1 MKLFLNINPKLI
13 AESITPI
20 QKVAIDEIQEIE
32 NSIDTHIGSEIK
44 IPKDVLNSFKLK
56 KTLNTDIWTKDELN
70 PIVKQKLIKIAKDF
84 YKDLELPKDI
94 RIKDIIFTG
103 SLANFNWSK
112 YSDIDLHIVLE
123 FNKFDANLEMV
134 ENYFYAQKA
143 IWNQEH
149 DITIFDFPVEIYVQD
164 KNAKLRATAIYSVLY
179 DKWILKPEYENFK
192 IDKKAI
198 KDKAD
203 TFIHYLRDIRQHY
216 NDKHY
221 QTVID
226 MVTKLKTKIKNMR
239 NAGLETGGEFSL
251 ENLVFKVLRRTPF
264 MDYLDSY
271 KAKSYDTLMSVTEG
285 VKSPTNDGL
294 FVFDNAKK
302 FAEDFLGVNLIY
314 QLGVGGNGAAYLT
327 NKNTKIKFTYSENE
341 YEFAKENIGRRFNYT
356 ADYYMAEEISDG
368 LYVIEMEFIDEL
380 PEDMYDDLSNTL
392 NSSSDKYENDINRIY
407 SELGGKAN
415 DLNHI
420 GNFGIKNGELATFD
434 PVAEDEELL
443 DEGNDRY
450 AKKQDYYNA
459 LFKQAKVKEL
469 YGGDPYWENIEDGQ
483 FVGVAV
489 VGITG
494 QVSIKTHL
502 AQAGEIRRLNLG
514 MSEKPQY
521 LTFTVMAGR
530 GIEHKGTFTQN
541 TQPARTRQGIGSDE
555 FQTEFNIPLP
565 NGISLENGATSIKI
579 GIPLPGSP
587 ASDAAIKT
595 WLVYGDIIVDF
606 VERNMKHRIGYKDGK
621 ASDISKEKMADNPK
635 LQRHKQKKDLEMELG
650 RRVTDSEFQN
660 FLSSGQKPMNKKQSF
675 SIDPATA
682 ADDEKRRQ
690 ATADK
695 IARIKARRGL

>member
-44 IPKDVLNSFKLK
+44 IPKDVINSFKLK
-56 KTLNTDIWTKDELN
+56 KTLNPDIWTKDTLN
-70 PIVKQKLIKIAKDF
+70 PKVKQNLIKIAKDF
-84 YKDLELPKDI
+84 YKDLDLPKDI

-112 YSDIDLHIVLE
+112 FSDIDLHIVLE

-179 DKWILKPEYENFK
+179 DKWILKPDYENFK

-216 NDKHY
+216 DDKHY

-271 KAKSYDTLMSVTEG
+271 KGKAYDTLMSVNEG

-302 FAEDFLGVNLIY
+302 FAEDFLGVNLKY

-327 NKNTKIKFTYSENE
+327 DKNTKIKFTYSENE

-392 NSSSDKYENDINRIY
+392 NYSSDKYENDINRIY

-420 GNFGIKNGELATFD
+420 DNFGIKNGELATFD

-469 YGGDPYWENIEDGQ
+469 YGGDPYWENVQEGQ
-483 FVGVAV
+483 WVGAV
-489 VGITG
+489 IVNIHGRISKVSTYTAPAG
-494 QVSIKTHL
+494 QVR
-502 AQAGEIRRLNLG
+502 ANDLG
-514 MSEKPQY
+514 MRGENPHYMEFKI
-521 LTFTVMAGR
+521 MAGR
-530 GIEHKGTFTQN
+530 GIEHKDTYTPN
-541 TQPARTRQGIGSDE
+541 IQPARTRGGLGSEEVEFTMQLPQGV
-555 FQTEFNIPLP
+555 
-565 NGISLENGATSIKI
+565 SLENGATTISFGLPK
-579 GIPLPGSP
+579 PGSP

-606 VERNMKHRIGYKDGK
+606 VERNMKNRIGYKDGK
-621 ASDISKEKMADNPK
+621 AADISKEKMAADPK

-650 RRVTDSEFQN
+650 RRVTDSEFEN